1 MKQEEL
7 DAATA
12 EWQKAIDEAE
22 KNRKDGIEDPGLSIR
37 IGRLAKKK
45 NEAAESARLAKEEV
59 EKINEIQKKAKEEQ
73 KKEEEKAAIQ
83 NKAFWTKQKEDATK
97 ALESIASA
105 QKKQM
110 DAGKFKGIDSA
121 VVKSYKENV
130 KKLKEAEKELKV
142 YDSSSKK
149 DDQAKK
155 LREEQEKYKLLLDKQ
170 NREQQRMKE
179 DSANQLE
186 QLEINKLKES
196 SEKVLKQREL
206 NHKLELQAID
216 REAENKKL
224 KVIEDARSA
233 FDANPDN
240 KDKILSSYF
249 LTNSLDKKIKDDGIL
264 FSLTYKW
271 VLEIFSSANL
281 NVFGSQYLMLLFIK
295 FE

>member
-1 MKQEEL
+1 MKFRRKQR
-7 DAATA
+7 
-12 EWQKAIDEAE
+12 
-22 KNRKDGIEDPGLSIR
+22 KNKR
-37 IGRLAKKK
+37 KKK
-45 NEAAESARLAKEEV
+45 KKLPF
-59 EKINEIQKKAKEEQ
+59 KIKPFG
-73 KKEEEKAAIQ
+73 Q
-83 NKAFWTKQKEDATK
+83 NKKEDATK

-216 REAENKKL
+216 REAEDKKL

-240 KDKILSSYF
+240 KDKIFNASVYVKSEPVKKQF
-249 LTNSLDKKIKDDGIL
+249 DAFDK
-264 FSLTYKW
+264 
-271 VLEIFSSANL
+271 VANEKRKL
-281 NVFGSQYLMLLFIK
+281 QI
-295 FE
+295 

>member
-1 MKQEEL
+1 M
-7 DAATA
+7 
-12 EWQKAIDEAE
+12 
-22 KNRKDGIEDPGLSIR
+22 
-37 IGRLAKKK
+37 
-45 NEAAESARLAKEEV
+45 
-59 EKINEIQKKAKEEQ
+59 
-73 KKEEEKAAIQ
+73 
-83 NKAFWTKQKEDATK
+83 
-97 ALESIASA
+97 ESIASA

-216 REAENKKL
+216 REAE
-224 KVIEDARSA
+224 
-233 FDANPDN
+233 
-240 KDKILSSYF
+240 
-249 LTNSLDKKIKDDGIL
+249 DKK
-264 FSLTYKW
+264 
-271 VLEIFSSANL
+271 
-281 NVFGSQYLMLLFIK
+281 
-295 FE
+295 